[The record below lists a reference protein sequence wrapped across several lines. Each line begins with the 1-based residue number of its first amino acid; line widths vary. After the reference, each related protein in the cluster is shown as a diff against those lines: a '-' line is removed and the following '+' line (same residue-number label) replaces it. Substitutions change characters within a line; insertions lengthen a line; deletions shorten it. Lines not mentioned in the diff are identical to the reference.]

1 MNNGR
6 PLTWSND
13 ELIEKLLS
21 VRSKYPNIKLTK
33 SLLEKETGIG
43 RNTWQRRMN
52 KEIDKINVLNYSTNY
67 SNINNNTKLP
77 DIETIFRITNNNPN
91 ELANELLK
99 FESIIIDQHR
109 EIERLKELE
118 KELLEV
124 KDNYDI
130 LLKKNEKY
138 KVQASFYKSAYSSLM
153 VSSTYSYLQDVNL
166 SIVKEHGIK
175 ESLIAMNKDIKNL
188 SLIQLHS
195 FFDSIESEEQANQK
209 KRENMKI
216 LSEKF
221 DI

>member
-6 PLTWSND
+6 PLTWSNE

-52 KEIDKINVLNYSTNY
+52 EEIEKINILNYSNNY

-77 DIETIFRITNNNPN
+77 DIDTIYKLTNNNPN
-91 ELANELLK
+91 ELVNELLK
-99 FESIIIDQHR
+99 FESIIVDQHR

-118 KELLEV
+118 KKIVHLKSNYEIILE
-124 KDNYDI
+124 K
-130 LLKKNEKY
+130 LEKY

-153 VSSTYSYLQDVNL
+153 VSSTYSYLQDIDH
-166 SIVKEHGIK
+166 SIIKEHGIK
-175 ESLIAMNKDIKNL
+175 ESLITLNKDIKNL

-195 FFDSIESEEQANQK
+195 FFDSIEGEEKMNQK

-216 LSEKF
+216 LNEKF